1 VDQDGRVVYVGT
13 LSKSLSPSLRLGF
26 LVAPPTLRHAV
37 VTLKQLGDPGGDTA
51 AQRALAQLI
60 QDGRFGAHLRRSA
73 KVYGARRKAL
83 ISSLEARLQDL
94 LTPISGAAG
103 LHLTA
108 RLCGNTS
115 IQALDAAVARAAA
128 DGVAVRPLHR
138 FAHTSPERQ
147 LGLVLGY
154 GLIPEDRI
162 NDGVERVSAA
172 LRRA

>member
-108 RLCGNTS
+108 RLSGNTS